1 MSDVESE
8 LNKLLSELD
17 SSPRWASSPRRW
29 VDDPALLQVVLEAAK
44 RAHKAREQ
52 LDALVEAC
60 TEPSDL
66 VTWPAMTM
74 GAWQLDGEAAE
85 QRDADRRQSAEQIVR
100 RRVDQRRSTLDLVV
114 QFADDQ
120 RAQLAAQEE
129 RALGEVAAGPP
140 KERGGGWWPRLG

>member
-8 LNKLLSELD
+8 LDELLRELD

-29 VDDPALLQVVLEAAK
+29 VDDPALLQVVLDAAR
-44 RAHKAREQ
+44 RARKAREQ
-52 LDALVEAC
+52 LDALVETC

-74 GAWQLDGEAAE
+74 GEWRLEGEAAE
-85 QRDADRRQSAEQIVR
+85 QRDADRRQSDERIVR
-100 RRVDQRRSTLDLVV
+100 QGAARRRAALDLIV